1 MMKKW
6 IALLLAMLMMVTL
19 CACGADKADDDKDTG
34 KGGDKNTATTTT
46 VADDDT
52 VTTTTTAA
60 TITGEIGYDEDLVA
74 TWYLYDMAMVLREDG
89 TGDLYYGDEDG
100 GLIEWFTSG
109 NQMSLTKEG
118 KTSIVTYVVNGSD
131 LTLTY
136 ADGTVESWFC

>member
-1 MMKKW
+1 MKKW
-6 IALLLAMLMMVTL
+6 IALLMAVLLMVTL
-19 CACGADKADDDKDTG
+19 CACGAEKDDDKDSG
-34 KGGDKNTATTTT
+34 KGGNKTTA
-46 VADDDT
+46 ADGNNA
-52 VTTTTTAA
+52 TTTTTAA
-60 TITGEIGYDEDLVA
+60 TITGEIGYDENLVA
-74 TWYLYDMAMVLREDG
+74 TWYLYDKAMVLREDG

-109 NQMSLTKEG
+109 NQMSLTMEG